1 MNMLKML
8 DYQFII
14 QLSKVFAYF
23 CELVNVF

>member
-1 MNMLKML
+1 MLKML